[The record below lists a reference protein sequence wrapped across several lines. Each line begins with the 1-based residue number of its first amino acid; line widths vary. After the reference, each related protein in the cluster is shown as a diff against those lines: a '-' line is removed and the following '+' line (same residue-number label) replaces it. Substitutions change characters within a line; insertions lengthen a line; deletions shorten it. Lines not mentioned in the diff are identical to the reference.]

1 MECGESGDSHLRQL
15 PRSFPGNCTLFICVS
30 LSLALSLFGVRS
42 GCKFNYI
49 LCIYN
54 IMFLYVDARGII
66 IFFLSFMCILYC
78 CILVG

>member
-15 PRSFPGNCTLFICVS
+15 PRSFPGNCTLFIS
-30 LSLALSLFGVRS
+30 LSLSLFGVRS
-42 GCKFNYI
+42 GCKF
-49 LCIYN
+49 IYN

-66 IFFLSFMCILYC
+66 IFFLSFMCMLYC